1 MNNNCNDSGL
11 GGDMNIDNIF
21 FYEENNNLVG
31 GNNQDDGMSSSLS
44 AQRTFKTESDQMEIN
59 DQVQVHE
66 GVQESGTGLKQ
77 KRHREHHK
85 YTQIKVN
92 VGIDEDLKMIL
103 EMVKKKL
110 D

>member
-11 GGDMNIDNIF
+11 GSDMNIDNIF
-21 FYEENNNLVG
+21 FYEDNSNLSS
-31 GNNQDDGMSSSLS
+31 NNQSDGMPLTT
-44 AQRTFKTESDQMEIN
+44 QRTFKSENDQMEIS

-66 GVQESGTGLKQ
+66 EAPEGGAVLKQ
-77 KRHREHHK
+77 KRHRDHHK

-103 EMVKKKL
+103 EMVKIE
-110 D
+110 

>member
-1 MNNNCNDSGL
+1 
-11 GGDMNIDNIF
+11 MNIDNIF
-21 FYEENNNLVG
+21 FYEDNNNLI
-31 GNNQDDGMSSSLS
+31 GNNQDDGMSSLT

-66 GVQESGTGLKQ
+66 GVQESGAVLKQ
-77 KRHREHHK
+77 KRHRDHHK

-103 EMVKKKL
+103 EMVKRINKIN
-110 D
+110 

>member
-21 FYEENNNLVG
+21 FYEDNNNLS
-31 GNNQDDGMSSSLS
+31 GNNQDDGMSLT
-44 AQRTFKTESDQMEIN
+44 AQRTFKNENDQMEIN
-59 DQVQVHE
+59 DQVQE
-66 GVQESGTGLKQ
+66 GVQESAGASVLKQ
-77 KRHREHHK
+77 KRHRDK

-103 EMVKKKL
+103 EMVKNQ